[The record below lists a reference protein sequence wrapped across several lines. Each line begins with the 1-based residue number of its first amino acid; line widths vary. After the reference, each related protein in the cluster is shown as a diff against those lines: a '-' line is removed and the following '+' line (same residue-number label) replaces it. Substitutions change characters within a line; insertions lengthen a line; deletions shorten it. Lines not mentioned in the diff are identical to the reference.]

1 MDAVACIEM
10 TLDAALAPDSG
21 LAGPPRL
28 AAAMRHAVFPGG
40 ARVRPRLCLAVARA
54 CGHGDD
60 PLAHAAAASLEL
72 IHCASLVHDDLPCF
86 DNAEL
91 RRGLPSVHQLFG
103 DSIAVLAGDA
113 LIVLAFET
121 LAKAAAKAAAR
132 TATRAAAGSNALANL
147 VLLLSRSTGM
157 PRGIIAGQAWECEA
171 DIPVAA
177 YHRAKTASLFSAA
190 TMAGALAAGHDA
202 APWHMLGER
211 LGEAYQIADDIR
223 DVVASA
229 AQLGKPAGRDQALG
243 RPSIALQQG
252 VPAAMLRLGAL
263 ITDAIAAIPP
273 CPLASDLRRLIHLEV
288 QRLLPREML
297 EREVAGREMLA
308 GEMLASEAA

>member
-1 MDAVACIEM
+1 MDTVARIER
-10 TLDAALAPDSG
+10 TLDDALAPGSG
-21 LAGPPRL
+21 LSGPPCL

-54 CGHGDD
+54 CAHGDD

-86 DNAEL
+86 DDAEL

-103 DSIAVLAGDA
+103 ESLAVLAGDA

-121 LAKAAAKAAAR
+121 LAEAA
-132 TATRAAAGSNALANL
+132 TASASLAGL

-157 PRGIIAGQAWECEA
+157 PRGIIAGQAWECEPE
-171 DIPVAA
+171 IPIAA

-223 DVVASA
+223 DVVASS

-252 VPAAMLRLGAL
+252 VPAAMLRLHAL
-263 ITDAIAAIPP
+263 ITDAIASIPP
-273 CPLASDLRRLIHLEV
+273 CPLASELRGLIHLEV

-297 EREVAGREMLA
+297 QEMLV
-308 GEMLASEAA
+308 SVAA